1 MGVTSS
7 APCINMFGCLEPL
20 NIENEIRGY
29 LDEVIARGK
38 ACNNVRRVLLG
49 EEALDVINGIPKKS

>member
-1 MGVTSS
+1 
-7 APCINMFGCLEPL
+7 MFGCLEPL

-49 EEALDVINGIPKKS
+49 EEALDVINGIPKES